1 MGLVLTTTFG
11 MIIWIV
17 LWALGTK
24 GLDAFLV
31 AAIVILLGATGRIL
45 SRYLPGG
52 ASRE

>member
-1 MGLVLTTTFG
+1 MGLVLTATFG

-17 LWALGTK
+17 LWALGSK

-31 AAIVILLGATGRIL
+31 AAVVILLGATGRIM

-52 ASRE
+52 TSRK